1 MWIDTL
7 AEMRTNLKHHVKVVL
22 VGGYALIANKV
33 QRMTFDIDFIL
44 TLEDL
49 KKKLNKAKV
58 ELEVINLFGDFDSP
72 KKRKEWETEIAEL
85 EKQIKEIDV

>member
-1 MWIDTL
+1 MDKNQ
-7 AEMRTNLKHHVKVVL
+7 A
-22 VGGYALIANKV
+22 
-33 QRMTFDIDFIL
+33 
-44 TLEDL
+44 LEDL